1 MTEGFLRFIIEV
13 SDYFARIVD
22 NKQSFFGV
30 FIPMIARGIKTVFV
44 TTVLAVCIFAGSC
57 GEFQSGSKELRS
69 LGTTIGSLCEVVST
83 DFLEVEGYGIVGGLR
98 GTGSSECPMRIR
110 EYLRQYILKQ
120 MSDRR
125 TNIDGFINSAD
136 TAIVRVH
143 GTMSTSV
150 TESRYFD
157 VKVTALPGT
166 QTTSL
171 EDGWLHSTE
180 LKLLGR
186 FGMATRV
193 FANARGAIFMD
204 TLNKDTID
212 RRTGYVLNGGTA
224 LGEYPF
230 GLILRNPDFTVA
242 NIIRNRLNSRFGPN
256 TARAESAGQIELNV
270 PDKYGKDKQ
279 RFISIVKVMYLVETE
294 EIVEERINTFVDKL
308 AAAKDMNESEIALEA
323 IGNKSLSKLVDVLN
337 SDNEE
342 VRLRAGRCMFNLG
355 SDGGLET
362 LKKIAMDRDSSYRIE
377 ALEAITKGANRNDAS
392 AISRLLLRDE
402 DVNIRLAAYEQL
414 RILDDITVKRKPVG
428 RRFYL
433 EQVTQAGDK
442 MIYVTRSGQAR
453 IVLFGTPIVCRD
465 NLFIQSANGEIT
477 IDSRPGQNYASVM
490 RKHPK
495 RPTVVGP
502 LRSTLELIDIIETL
516 CEEPVKRSE
525 RGRIGLGVSYTD
537 MVALLKQMH
546 EKGAV
551 EAPFEAGPLPNIK

>member
-1 MTEGFLRFIIEV
+1 
-13 SDYFARIVD
+13 
-22 NKQSFFGV
+22 
-30 FIPMIARGIKTVFV
+30 MIARDIKTVFV
-44 TTVLAVCIFAGSC
+44 ITVLAVCIFAGSC
-57 GEFQSGSKELRS
+57 GELQSGSKELRR

-110 EYLRQYILKQ
+110 EYLKQYILKQ
-120 MSDRR
+120 MTDTR
-125 TNIDGFINSAD
+125 TNIDGFINSPD

-166 QTTSL
+166 QTISL
-171 EDGWLHSTE
+171 EGGWLHSTE
-180 LKLLGR
+180 LKLFGR

-193 FANARGAIFMD
+193 FANARGAIFTD

-212 RRTGYVLNGGTA
+212 KRAGYVLNGGTVH
-224 LGEYPF
+224 GEYPF
-230 GLILRNPDFTVA
+230 GLILRKPDFAIT

-270 PDKYGKDKQ
+270 PARYGKEKQ
-279 RFISIVKVMYLVETE
+279 RFISIVKVMYLLETE

-308 AAAKDMNESEIALEA
+308 VAVRDMNESEIALEA
-323 IGNKSLSKLVDVLN
+323 IGNKSLGKLGDVLN
-337 SDNEE
+337 SENEE

-362 LKKIAMDRDSSYRIE
+362 LKKIAINKDSSHRVE
-377 ALEAITKGANRNDAS
+377 ALEAITTGASRNDAS

-402 DVNIRLAAYEQL
+402 DINIRLAAYEQL
-414 RILDDITVKRKPVG
+414 RKLDDIALTRKPVA
-428 RRFYL
+428 RKFYL
-433 EQVTQAGDK
+433 EQITQTGDR

-453 IVLFGTPIVCRD
+453 IVLFGAPILCRD

-477 IDSRPGQNYASVM
+477 IDSRPGQKYASVM

-502 LRSTLELIDIIETL
+502 LRSSLDLGDIIETL

-525 RGRIGLGVSYTD
+525 QGRIGLGISYTD
-537 MVALLKQMH
+537 MIALLKQMH

-551 EAPFEAGPLPNIK
+551 EANFEAGPLPSIE

>member
-1 MTEGFLRFIIEV
+1 M
-13 SDYFARIVD
+13 A
-22 NKQSFFGV
+22 
-30 FIPMIARGIKTVFV
+30 ARGIKTVFV
-44 TTVLAVCIFAGSC
+44 ITVLAVCIFAGSC
-57 GEFQSGSKELRS
+57 GELQLGSKELRS

-110 EYLRQYILKQ
+110 EYLKQYILKQ
-120 MSDRR
+120 MTDQR
-125 TNIDGFINSAD
+125 TNIDGFINSPD

-143 GTMSTSV
+143 GTMSTAV
-150 TESRYFD
+150 MESRYFD
-157 VKVTALPGT
+157 VKVTALPST

-171 EDGWLHSTE
+171 EGGWLHSTE

-193 FANARGAIFMD
+193 FANARGPIFMD

-212 RRTGYVLNGGTA
+212 RRAGYVLNGGTV

-230 GLILRNPDFTVA
+230 GLILRRPDFAVA

-270 PDKYGKDKQ
+270 PAKYGKDKQ

-294 EIVEERINTFVDKL
+294 EIVEERINTFVEKL

-323 IGNKSLSKLVDVLN
+323 IGNRSLSKLGTLLN

-362 LKKIAMDRDSSYRIE
+362 LKKIAMDKDSSYRIE

-392 AISRLLLRDE
+392 AVSRLLLRDE
-402 DVNIRLAAYEQL
+402 DMSIRLAAYEQL
-414 RILDDITVKRKPVG
+414 RKLDDITVQRKPVG

-433 EQVTQAGDK
+433 EQITQTGDK

-453 IVLFGTPIVCRD
+453 IVLFGAPMMCRD
-465 NLFIQSANGEIT
+465 NLFIQSTNSEIT

-495 RPTVVGP
+495 HPTVVGP
-502 LRSTLELIDIIETL
+502 LRSSLDLGDIIETL
-516 CEEPVKRSE
+516 CEEPVKGSE
-525 RGRIGLGVSYTD
+525 QGRIGLGVSYTE
-537 MVALLKQMH
+537 MIALLKQMH

-551 EAPFEAGPLPNIK
+551 EVKFEAGPLPNIE

>member
-1 MTEGFLRFIIEV
+1 ML
-13 SDYFARIVD
+13 
-22 NKQSFFGV
+22 
-30 FIPMIARGIKTVFV
+30 ARGIKTVFV

-57 GEFQSGSKELRS
+57 GELQWGSKELRG

-110 EYLRQYILKQ
+110 EYLKQYILKQ
-120 MSDRR
+120 VTDRP
-125 TNIDGFINSAD
+125 TNIDGFINSPD

-150 TESRYFD
+150 MESRYFD

-171 EDGWLHSTE
+171 EGGWLHSTE

-193 FANARGAIFMD
+193 FANVRGPIFMD
-204 TLNKDTID
+204 TLNTETID
-212 RRTGYVLNGGTA
+212 RRAGYVLNGGKV

-230 GLILRNPDFTVA
+230 GLILREPDFAVA
-242 NIIRNRLNSRFGPN
+242 NLIRNRLNSRFGPN
-256 TARAESAGQIELNV
+256 TARAESAVQIELNV
-270 PDKYGKDKQ
+270 PAKYGKEKQ

-308 AAAKDMNESEIALEA
+308 AAARDMNESEIALEA
-323 IGNKSLSKLVDVLN
+323 IGNKSLSKLGTVLN
-337 SDNEE
+337 SENEE

-362 LKKIAMDRDSSYRIE
+362 LKKIAMDKDSSYRLE
-377 ALEAITKGANRNDAS
+377 ALEAITTGASRNEAS

-402 DVNIRLAAYEQL
+402 DLNVRLAAYEQL
-414 RILDDITVKRKPVG
+414 RKLNDITVKRRPVA
-428 RRFYL
+428 RTFYL
-433 EQVTQAGDK
+433 EHVTQTGDK

-453 IVLFGTPIVCRD
+453 IVLFGAPIVCSD

-502 LRSTLELIDIIETL
+502 LRSSLDLGDIIETL

-525 RGRIGLGVSYTD
+525 RGRIGLGVSYTE
-537 MVALLKQMH
+537 MIALLKQMH

-551 EAPFEAGPLPNIK
+551 ESNFEAGPLPNIE